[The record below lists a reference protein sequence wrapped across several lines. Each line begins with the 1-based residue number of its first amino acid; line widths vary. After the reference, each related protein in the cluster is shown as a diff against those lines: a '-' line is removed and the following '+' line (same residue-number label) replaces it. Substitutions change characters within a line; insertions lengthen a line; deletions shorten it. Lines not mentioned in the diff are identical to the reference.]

1 MIRILIAVFCGE
13 RWERRETK
21 LTRCKSN
28 LLQRIGSRIALL
40 NMSAEAGSTTL
51 LNGAHHATLLWQQR
65 MHEAKGVTVLAE
77 DIGHL

>member
-1 MIRILIAVFCGE
+1 MAIAARVVSDTLVATRITLFD
-13 RWERRETK
+13 
-21 LTRCKSN
+21 
-28 LLQRIGSRIALL
+28 
-40 NMSAEAGSTTL
+40 MSAQAGSTTL